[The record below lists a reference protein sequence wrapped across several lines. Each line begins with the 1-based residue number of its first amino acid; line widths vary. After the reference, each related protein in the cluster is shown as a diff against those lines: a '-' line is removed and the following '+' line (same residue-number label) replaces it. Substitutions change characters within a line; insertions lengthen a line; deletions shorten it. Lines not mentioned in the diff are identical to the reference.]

1 MIIDN
6 YMCTTA
12 SMTAISNLPI
22 EPESLLVQRM
32 HPNVFYKRTKMHI
45 YNCCTLRSGK
55 IRMKH

>member
-1 MIIDN
+1 MYPTNIYMIIDN

-32 HPNVFYKRTKMHI
+32 HPNVFYKRTQFI
-45 YNCCTLRSGK
+45 SITVV
-55 IRMKH
+55 